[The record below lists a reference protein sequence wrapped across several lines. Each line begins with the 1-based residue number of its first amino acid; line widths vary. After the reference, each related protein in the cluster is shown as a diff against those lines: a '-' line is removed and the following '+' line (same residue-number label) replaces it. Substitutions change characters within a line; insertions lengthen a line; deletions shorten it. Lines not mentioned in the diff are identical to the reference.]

1 MRDGLI
7 FLPAVGRGVLPLSL
21 ALLGW
26 NARYAGARGR
36 RRVCPVTLRC
46 RLLRFAVKNGLITTM
61 PCHIHTVAR
70 PFHYITKL

>member
-1 MRDGLI
+1 MRDGLL
-7 FLPAVGRGVLPLSL
+7 FLAVGRGVLPLSL

-26 NARYAGARGR
+26 NARYAGGR

-61 PCHIHTVAR
+61 PCHLHTLAR
-70 PFHYITKL
+70 PFHYFTKL